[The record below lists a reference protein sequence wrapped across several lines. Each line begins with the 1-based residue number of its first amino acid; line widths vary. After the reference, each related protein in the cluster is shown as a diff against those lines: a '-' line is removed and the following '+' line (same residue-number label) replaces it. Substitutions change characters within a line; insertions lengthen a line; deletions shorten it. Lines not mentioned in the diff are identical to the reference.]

1 MSAYVDEQ
9 TMPFVL
15 HAPSSVLALHSLSLV
30 LTCTTTPLL
39 PGHDMTHSFTSR
51 ISNPSGVGTLPFSIS
66 NIVHA
71 IFRLQIFH
79 TMKDVSK
86 FPSNVMQILGKAG
99 SRTAGAEGRRMW
111 AGTGSGGKAP
121 VGVGGRGSH
130 QSAGRRS
137 PHGAPTKDGRQSQA
151 GGAASTRAEVT
162 ARGAGE
168 GRQGSVRRGSGRSGG
183 AHHRARRR
191 AQRVP

>member
-79 TMKDVSK
+79 TLKDVSK

-121 VGVGGRGSH
+121 VGVGGRGEPSV
-130 QSAGRRS
+130 G
-137 PHGAPTKDGRQSQA
+137 
-151 GGAASTRAEVT
+151 RAEVA
-162 ARGAGE
+162 ARGADE
-168 GRQGSVRRGSGRSGG
+168 GRATVTGGRGSVDQGRGHCTRCW
-183 AHHRARRR
+183 
-191 AQRVP
+191 